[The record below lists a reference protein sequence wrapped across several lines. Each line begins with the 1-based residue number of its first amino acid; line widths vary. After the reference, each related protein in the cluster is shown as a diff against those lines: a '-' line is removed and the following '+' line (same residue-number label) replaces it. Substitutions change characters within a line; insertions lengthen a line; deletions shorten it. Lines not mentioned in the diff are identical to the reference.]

1 MQGKIMLRRILHSK
15 QFIMGLVLVLIL
27 CFIAIFADQLAP
39 HDPNEYH
46 SDARLAPPEW
56 FARGTDGYIL
66 GTDSTGRDILSRMII
81 GAKSSMQVALLST
94 FLSLVIGTVLGI
106 VAGFKGG
113 ILDAIIMRSTEVTM
127 AVPTM
132 TLGVVIMAIFG
143 TSMINLL
150 IVMVISYWMN
160 FARVA
165 RNEVMAIR
173 GREFVQASRALG
185 ATNSHIMFTQ
195 ILPNV
200 TTSLII
206 CTSNC
211 FGSVILTES
220 TLSYLYLGVQLPT
233 ASWGNM
239 IAAGKDFMAVAPWTV
254 IVPGVALMIA
264 VMGFNFL
271 GDGLRDVL
279 DPKQAR

>member
-1 MQGKIMLRRILHSK
+1 MQGKIMLRRVLRSK
-15 QFIMGLVLVLIL
+15 QFMMGLLLVLVL

-39 HDPNEYH
+39 HDPNMYH
-46 SDARLAPPEW
+46 PEARLQAPEW
-56 FARGTDGYIL
+56 FARGREGYIL

-81 GAKSSMQVALLST
+81 GAKSSMKVALLST
-94 FLSLVIGTVLGI
+94 FLSLALGTVLGI
-106 VAGFKGG
+106 IAGFKGG
-113 ILDAIIMRSTEVTM
+113 ILDIIIMRATEVSM

-143 TSMINLL
+143 TSIVNLL
-150 IVMVISYWMN
+150 IVMVISFWMN

-165 RNEVMAIR
+165 RNEVMSIR
-173 GREFVQASRALG
+173 NREFVQASRALG
-185 ATNSHIMFTQ
+185 ATNAHIMFTQ

-211 FGSVILTES
+211 FGSVILVES

-239 IAAGKDFMAVAPWTV
+239 IAAGKDFLAIAPWTV
-254 IVPGVALMIA
+254 IVPGIALMIA

-279 DPKQAR
+279 DPKQTR

>member
-1 MQGKIMLRRILHSK
+1 
-15 QFIMGLVLVLIL
+15 
-27 CFIAIFADQLAP
+27 
-39 HDPNEYH
+39 
-46 SDARLAPPEW
+46 
-56 FARGTDGYIL
+56 
-66 GTDSTGRDILSRMII
+66 
-81 GAKSSMQVALLST
+81 
-94 FLSLVIGTVLGI
+94 
-106 VAGFKGG
+106 
-113 ILDAIIMRSTEVTM
+113 M

-143 TSMINLL
+143 TSIINLL

-165 RNEVMAIR
+165 RNEVIAIR

-200 TTSLII
+200 TTS
-206 CTSNC
+206 
-211 FGSVILTES
+211 LTES

-254 IVPGVALMIA
+254 IVPGVALMMA

-279 DPKQAR
+279 DPKQTR

>member
-1 MQGKIMLRRILHSK
+1 MLRRILHSK
-15 QFIMGLVLVLIL
+15 QFIMGLALVLIL

-39 HDPNEYH
+39 HDPNENHPY
-46 SDARLAPPEW
+46 ARLQAPEW
-56 FARGTDGYIL
+56 FSRGLDGYIF

-81 GAKSSMQVALLST
+81 GAKSSMQVALFST
-94 FLSLVIGTVLGI
+94 FLSLIIGTVLGI
-106 VAGFKGG
+106 IAGFKGG

-165 RNEVMAIR
+165 RNEVIAIR
-173 GREFVQASRALG
+173 GREFIQASRALG

-239 IAAGKDFMAVAPWTV
+239 ISAGKDFMAVAPWTV
-254 IVPGVALMIA
+254 IVPGVALMMA

-279 DPKQAR
+279 DPKQTR

>member
-1 MQGKIMLRRILHSK
+1 
-15 QFIMGLVLVLIL
+15 
-27 CFIAIFADQLAP
+27 
-39 HDPNEYH
+39 
-46 SDARLAPPEW
+46 
-56 FARGTDGYIL
+56 
-66 GTDSTGRDILSRMII
+66 
-81 GAKSSMQVALLST
+81 
-94 FLSLVIGTVLGI
+94 
-106 VAGFKGG
+106 
-113 ILDAIIMRSTEVTM
+113 
-127 AVPTM
+127 M

-143 TSMINLL
+143 TSMLNLL

-160 FARVA
+160 FSRVA

-173 GREFVQASRALG
+173 NREFVQASRALG
-185 ATNSHIMFTQ
+185 ATNFHIMFTQ

-254 IVPGVALMIA
+254 IVPGVALMMA